1 MSIVHIMTVSI
12 MTLSNTIRNGTISI
26 TRLAHN
32 PYELNLFNLDLRL
45 FNLIIQ
51 SVLEHS
57 V

>member
-12 MTLSNTIRNGTISI
+12 MALCETIRNGTISI

-32 PYELNLFNLDLRL
+32 PYELNLFNLNLRL